1 MISGLLIYLMSLM
14 KWHQLSDYL
23 PEFVTESFYLG
34 VGFYFIVGYS
44 DYAFG
49 ITDQH
54 TVRGFR

>member
-1 MISGLLIYLMSLM
+1 MLIYLMSLM

-34 VGFYFIVGYS
+34 VGLYFIVGYS

-49 ITDQH
+49 ITD
-54 TVRGFR
+54 